1 MSKNVELIHSDH
13 VEVTPIV
20 AVQLC
25 GESASEPADIARAMC
40 EGFSHLMDFM
50 KRKSIV
56 MSGPPRAIYT
66 AYGPEGTK
74 FILAVPINHSPS
86 VQPEHGVFIGSV
98 AGSSALR
105 FTHVGPYR
113 NLMATYGRITEY
125 LLAKGM
131 MKSENDWQEFM
142 PMWEEYLNDPETT
155 PEADLVTRIYLP
167 LNES

>member
-1 MSKNVELIHSDH
+1 MSKIVESIHAEH
-13 VEVTPIV
+13 VEVAPIV

-25 GESASEPADIARAMC
+25 GESASEPADIARAMGD
-40 EGFSHLMDFM
+40 GFNSLMDFM
-50 KRKSIV
+50 KRNSIV

-74 FILAVPINHSPS
+74 FVLAVPINHLLAI
-86 VQPEHGVFIGSV
+86 QPEHGVFIDSV
-98 AGSSALR
+98 AGSKALR
-105 FTHVGPYR
+105 FTHLGPYR

-131 MKSENDWQEFM
+131 MKSENDWQKYM

-155 PEADLVTRIYLP
+155 PEADLVTHIYLP
-167 LNES
+167 LNEL